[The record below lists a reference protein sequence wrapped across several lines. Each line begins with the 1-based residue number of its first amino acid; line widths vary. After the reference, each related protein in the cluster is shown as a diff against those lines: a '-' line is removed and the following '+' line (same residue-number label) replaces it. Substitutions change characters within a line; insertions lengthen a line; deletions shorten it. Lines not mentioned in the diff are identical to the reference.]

1 MAKFPTTRWSMLI
14 AARDD
19 PAAARAALEHLCQA
33 YRPVVLAVVRRR
45 VGSHAQAEDLTQS
58 FFAALI
64 ERRFE
69 TRADPLRGRFRSLLL
84 TALTRFL
91 SNAEAARRA
100 QFRGADL
107 TDSLDDEAGLVAADA
122 DPDPEG
128 VFLRHWALTV
138 VDRALTALR
147 EEARAAGKL
156 PLFDAL
162 REYLVES
169 PDGDDY
175 ARLAAQFGM
184 RNNTLAVA
192 VHRLRQRLR
201 ACVRAELAET
211 VACDADVEAEL
222 EILRGALGGAWRAER
237 GAAGADV

>member
-1 MAKFPTTRWSMLI
+1 MLI

-107 TDSLDDEAGLVAADA
+107 TDSLDEAGLVATDA

-138 VDRALTALR
+138 VDRALNALR

-162 REYLVES
+162 REYLVEA

-175 ARLAAQFGM
+175 ARLAARFGM

-211 VACDADVEAEL
+211 VAWDVEAEL
-222 EILRGALGGAWRAER
+222 EILRGALGGAWKAEPRASGTER
-237 GAAGADV
+237 SV